1 MIDISADDFQ
11 NKKAE
16 EQEKKQLRENLLR
29 IIMTSDARQR
39 LTNVKMVRPQ
49 IAQMV
54 EDHLIQLASSGKL
67 KRVVTD
73 DELKNI
79 LSSLQ
84 QPKREFKIKRI

>member
-1 MIDISADDFQ
+1 MSADDFQ

-16 EQEKKQLRENLLR
+16 EQERKQLKENLLR
-29 IIMTSDARQR
+29 MVLTSDARQR
-39 LTNVKMVRPQ
+39 LSKVKIVRPQ

-54 EDHLIQLASSGKL
+54 EDHLIQLASAGKL

-79 LSSLQ
+79 LLSLQ
-84 QPKREFKIKRI
+84 QPKREFKIKRV

>member
-1 MIDISADDFQ
+1 MSAEDFQ

-16 EQEKKQLRENLLR
+16 EQEKKQLKENLLR
-29 IIMTSDARQR
+29 MILTSDARQR
-39 LTNVKMVRPQ
+39 LTNVKIVRPQ

-54 EDHLIQLASSGKL
+54 EDQLIQLASSGKL

-79 LSSLQ
+79 LLSLQ
-84 QPKREFKIKRI
+84 QPKREFKIKRV

>member
-1 MIDISADDFQ
+1 MSADDYQ

-16 EQEKKQLRENLLR
+16 EQEKKQARENLLK
-29 IIMTSDARQR
+29 IILTSDARQR

-54 EDHLIQLASSGKL
+54 EDHLIQLASVGKL
-67 KRVVTD
+67 KRIVTD

-79 LSSLQ
+79 LLSLQ
-84 QPKREFKIKRI
+84 QPKREFKIKRV

>member
-1 MIDISADDFQ
+1 MSSEDFQ

-16 EQEKKQLRENLLR
+16 EQEKKQLKENLLR
-29 IIMTSDARQR
+29 MVLTSDARQR
-39 LTNVKMVRPQ
+39 LTKVKIVRPQ

-54 EDHLIQLASSGKL
+54 EDQLIQLASAGKL

-79 LSSLQ
+79 LLSLQ
-84 QPKREFKIKRI
+84 QPKREFKIKRV